1 MTVFDAI
8 QARKSIRKYKAD
20 AVSEADLRKVL
31 EAGVLSPS
39 AKNMQMYKF
48 LVITDAERNK
58 KMRKACGGQNMIGQA
73 PVSIVM
79 LSKSERM
86 MPIGLEAGI
95 IDTSIALSFMMLQAT
110 ELGLST
116 CWLGNVDAPKLK
128 EILEIPEE
136 YTIVAVTPLGYADE
150 EGIKRTRKPFEEL
163 VSFNEL

>member
-1 MTVFDAI
+1 
-8 QARKSIRKYKAD
+8 
-20 AVSEADLRKVL
+20 
-31 EAGVLSPS
+31 
-39 AKNMQMYKF
+39 
-48 LVITDAERNK
+48 
-58 KMRKACGGQNMIGQA
+58 MIGQA